1 LHVLLD
7 GTTRFSVQKDGK
19 TVPPPP
25 PPPLLLLLLLPL
37 ASLAQVRILMFM
49 GCSTFSEYH
58 PSPAFLKPSTRI
70 KNALQVHGDA
80 RVCRGQDPEG
90 RSVGEGGSS
99 SSSSSS
105 SVVTLCCRS
114 VSSAAA

>member
-1 LHVLLD
+1 VHVLLD

-25 PPPLLLLLLLPL
+25 PPLPLLLLLL

-49 GCSTFSEYH
+49 GCSTFSECH
-58 PSPAFLKPSTRI
+58 PSPVFLKPSTRI

-80 RVCRGQDPEG
+80 RVCRGQDHEG

-105 SVVTLCCRS
+105 SSNGVMLCCRS

>member
-25 PPPLLLLLLLPL
+25 PPPLLPL

-58 PSPAFLKPSTRI
+58 PSPVFLKPSTRI

-80 RVCRGQDPEG
+80 RVCRGQDHEG

-105 SVVTLCCRS
+105 SSDVTLCCRS